1 MNIFIIKHL
10 GNSLFSHRIRATDE
24 ITKYIECFKT
34 LIHITNI
41 HPEFVLLLVSCD
53 PLLSPTL
60 KLSLQSQGIGTDLSK
75 VIKWQIQY

>member
-1 MNIFIIKHL
+1 MQVDYFQLLVIIKNDAVNIFIIKHL

-41 HPEFVLLLVSCD
+41 HPEFVLLRSFALTN
-53 PLLSPTL
+53 P
-60 KLSLQSQGIGTDLSK
+60 
-75 VIKWQIQY
+75 